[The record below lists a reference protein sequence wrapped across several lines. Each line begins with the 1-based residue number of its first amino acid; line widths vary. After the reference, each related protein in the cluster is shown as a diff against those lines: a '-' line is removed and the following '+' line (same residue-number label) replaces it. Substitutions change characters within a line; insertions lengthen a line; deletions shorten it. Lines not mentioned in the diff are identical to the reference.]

1 MDSAAVAVAPEV
13 TEFRRQVTVGDLCG
27 DVIKDVIARGLRKR
41 RISRRGVLNLD
52 TQRVDAALKLEAR
65 HGTDSS
71 QTPRWRKADS
81 NPRFRDALAPPT
93 ALPWCDAA

>member
-41 RISRRGVLNLD
+41 RISRRGGEGGGQAGD
-52 TQRVDAALKLEAR
+52 TGAGHHHVILRMRV
-65 HGTDSS
+65 
-71 QTPRWRKADS
+71 Q
-81 NPRFRDALAPPT
+81 FRT
-93 ALPWCDAA
+93 HRR